1 MHDQLDGDFRDENDG
16 EGNVGNKPANGL
28 LCVVHVNADVDCI
41 EQDHGTHD
49 AVQQRLELLL
59 GHVFPQVFDVLR
71 FVLQR
76 LLVGLALLLMDLGVQ
91 KHLLQHPRLSLCR
104 GLHGRV
110 ECGLSRGNPTHR
122 DLCCRPCWL
131 ILGERLESD
140 DVRLGLALVHLQL
153 HLRRLR
159 LPRGAAVVAA
169 VAAREQGRHPFLGER
184 LDDDAGRLGLALVHL
199 HVHLLRLRLPLA
211 VAVIVAVVACKQGR
225 HPFLDLD
232 HRGMHLGLARGEA
245 RELAPHG
252 HQLFCELGHAELDRA
267 PLTTTHACCDLL
279 DMCVQT
285 VVREAALLRAGEAL
299 LAHRG

>member
-1 MHDQLDGDFRDENDG
+1 MFATRMGRRKWWRKPCMANRPDFLCSGQLDGDFRDENDG
-16 EGNVGNKPANGL
+16 EGTVGNKPTNGL
-28 LCVVHVNADVDCI
+28 LCVVHVDADVDCI

-104 GLHGRV
+104 GLHGHV

-131 ILGERLESD
+131 IL
-140 DVRLGLALVHLQL
+140 
-153 HLRRLR
+153 
-159 LPRGAAVVAA
+159 
-169 VAAREQGRHPFLGER
+169 
-184 LDDDAGRLGLALVHL
+184 
-199 HVHLLRLRLPLA
+199 
-211 VAVIVAVVACKQGR
+211 
-225 HPFLDLD
+225 DLD
-232 HRGMHLGLARGEA
+232 HRGMHLDLARGKP

-252 HQLFCELGHAELDRA
+252 HQLLCELGHAELDRA

-285 VVREAALLRAGEAL
+285 IVREAALLRAGEAL
-299 LAHRG
+299 PAHRG